1 MLVPVSMALFGVLV
15 DIIPTAYFLITCGI
29 AIAVLGVAM
38 GRSPSIAA
46 LYEQPEGKAASS

>member
-29 AIAVLGVAM
+29 AISVLGVAM
-38 GRSPSIAA
+38 GRSSSIAA
-46 LYEQPEGKAASS
+46 LYEQPKGKADSF